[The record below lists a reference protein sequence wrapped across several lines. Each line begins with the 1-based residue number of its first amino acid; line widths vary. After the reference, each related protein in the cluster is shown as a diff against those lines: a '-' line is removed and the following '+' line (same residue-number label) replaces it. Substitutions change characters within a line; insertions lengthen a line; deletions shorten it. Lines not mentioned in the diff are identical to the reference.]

1 MLQTLA
7 MQIMKSCNQSTFI
20 TFQAEVEVKLRD
32 ETNLVR
38 AVVDTGLRATFTI
51 DELKGSSLK
60 GQEKRSTPAGAT
72 PKPDLSTKRLKFLT
86 CTLKCVYLPGSSMCC
101 TSLLHVMLN
110 IFCITLVNVH
120 PCLPVSMNFLSS

>member
-20 TFQAEVEVKLRD
+20 TFQAEVEVKLRE

-38 AVVDTGLRATFTI
+38 AVDTGLRATFTI

-60 GQEKRSTPAGAT
+60 GQEKRRTPAGAT
-72 PKPDLSTKRLKFLT
+72 PKPGICFR
-86 CTLKCVYLPGSSMCC
+86 
-101 TSLLHVMLN
+101 HWR
-110 IFCITLVNVH
+110 
-120 PCLPVSMNFLSS
+120 

>member
-7 MQIMKSCNQSTFI
+7 MQITKSCNQSTFI

-38 AVVDTGLRATFTI
+38 AVFETGLRAAFTI

-60 GQEKRSTPAGAT
+60 GQEKRMTQAGAT
-72 PKPDLSTKRLKFLT
+72 PKPGICFR
-86 CTLKCVYLPGSSMCC
+86 
-101 TSLLHVMLN
+101 HWR
-110 IFCITLVNVH
+110 
-120 PCLPVSMNFLSS
+120 